1 MTFPLDAGL
10 HNFDADEINFVAAN
24 VSIKDRTVC
33 VVGDENVQVPIFFV
47 VEDENASPV
56 ENISDTQF
64 LANFLKSNL
73 AVIVLKIH
81 ILIQTGSG
89 VMKKICVRHLWI
101 IEAIR
106 VDEIQVA
113 IVVEVKEGCAPSPVP
128 IANSDRVSLV
138 REFTTS
144 FVPMNR
150 KYRINIKGRKE
161 RMLSFLT

>member
-1 MTFPLDAGL
+1 
-10 HNFDADEINFVAAN
+10 
-24 VSIKDRTVC
+24 
-33 VVGDENVQVPIFFV
+33 
-47 VEDENASPV
+47 
-56 ENISDTQF
+56 
-64 LANFLKSNL
+64 
-73 AVIVLKIH
+73 
-81 ILIQTGSG
+81 
-89 VMKKICVRHLWI
+89 MKKICVRHLWI